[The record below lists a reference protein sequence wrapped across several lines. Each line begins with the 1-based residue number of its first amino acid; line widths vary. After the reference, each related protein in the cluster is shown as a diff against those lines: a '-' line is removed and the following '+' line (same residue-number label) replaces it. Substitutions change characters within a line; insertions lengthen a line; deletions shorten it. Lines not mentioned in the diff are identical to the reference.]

1 MEKTEIRTIESFG
14 SACTRALGR
23 RFGQAAKPGL
33 VIALSGDLGAG
44 KTVFAKGFAE
54 GLGISA
60 PITSPTFTL
69 LQVYERGRLPLCHMD
84 AYRLEEEEELEAVGG
99 HEYFGAPW
107 VTLVEWPENVAGLL
121 PPETLWIRLERDY
134 GKGPEYRKITLTGEV
149 PDESAGD

>member
-1 MEKTEIRTIESFG
+1 MDCIESLG
-14 SACTRALGR
+14 SAETFALGQ
-23 RFGQAAKPGL
+23 RFGRAAEPGL

-54 GLGISA
+54 GLGIAS

-69 LQVYERGRLPLCHMD
+69 LQIYESGRLPLCHMD

-107 VTLVEWPENVAGLL
+107 VSLVEWPENVAGLL
-121 PPETLWIRLERDY
+121 PPETCWIRIERDLT
-134 GKGPEYRKITLTGEV
+134 KGPDYRKITVSGEV
-149 PDESAGD
+149 PNDGIGD